1 MGFYFRRSIN
11 FGPLRLNFS
20 KSGIGVS
27 AGVKGARISS
37 GPRGTYVH
45 AGRNGF
51 YYSQRI
57 GGQSAHRPEPPTL
70 GQPSQSPPLDQQS
83 SSPYV
88 IKTADVSRLV
98 ETSSTE
104 LLNQINSNAA
114 QMRSAPLAVLAA
126 LAVSGLV
133 FALVLLFAAPV
144 ADFFVADRDFAI
156 SIGTFVAF
164 IATSISLILGLS
176 FSWRIHKGDELKRTT
191 PLFYELE
198 QNAQKKFHTIK
209 QACEGLAA
217 SSRVWRV
224 QTNQPIWDWK
234 RNAGASALITRQP
247 IFVGRQQPPYIATNV
262 DVWSIKLNEMA
273 LFFMPDYLFIR
284 QRGRYGAVSYD
295 SLEVLFSPTRFI
307 EDQIVPPDAQVVD
320 YTWRFVNKK
329 GGPDRR
335 FNNNR
340 QLPIAVYG
348 FMQFQSGSGL
358 NIHLNVSSVE
368 RAEHSAEAFHNSLH
382 QRQPPSNPDK
392 ESSRPYNDRPGARQN
407 KPLVDERI
415 RSAHQIL
422 SIEIGSTAEQI
433 VAAYRQMAKMY
444 HPDRVANLAPEF
456 IELAEE
462 RMKEINA
469 AYEVLKRY
477 IS

>member
-1 MGFYFRRSIN
+1 MGFYFRRSVK
-11 FGPLRLNFS
+11 FGPLRFNFS

-27 AGVKGARISS
+27 AGVKGARIST

-51 YYSQRI
+51 YYSQRL
-57 GGQSAHRPEPPTL
+57 GGQSTHSPQQTPL
-70 GQPSQSPPLDQQS
+70 GQQSQLPPLIQQSPRLS
-83 SSPYV
+83 YV
-88 IKTADVSRLV
+88 VETADVSRLV
-98 ETSSTE
+98 ETSNPE

-114 QMRSAPLAVLAA
+114 QMRSAPFAVLVT
-126 LAVSGLV
+126 LAVSGV
-133 FALVLLFAAPV
+133 IFALILAFAAPL
-144 ADFFVADRDFAI
+144 ADFFVADRESAI
-156 SIGTFVAF
+156 N
-164 IATSISLILGLS
+164 IATSVALVASLISLVLGGM

-198 QNAQKKFHTIK
+198 QDAQNKYNAIK
-209 QACEGLAA
+209 QACEALAG
-217 SSRVWRV
+217 SNRVWRV
-224 QTNQPIWDWK
+224 QTNQPTWDWK

-262 DVWSIKLNEMA
+262 DVWSIKLNDMA
-273 LFFMPDYLFIR
+273 LFFMPDYLFVR
-284 QRGRYGAVSYD
+284 HHGKYGAVSYD
-295 SLEVLFSPTRFI
+295 SLDVLFSPTRFI
-307 EDQIVPPDAQVVD
+307 EDQVVPPDAHVVD

-329 GGPDRR
+329 GGPDLR

-340 QLPIAVYG
+340 QLPIAQYG
-348 FMQFQSGSGL
+348 FIQLQSRSGM

-368 RAEHSAEAFHNSLH
+368 RAGYCAEAFNRSLH
-382 QRQPPSNPDK
+382 KGQQRSTAYK
-392 ESSRPYNDRPGARQN
+392 ESRSAYEDRPRAKQS
-407 KPLVDERI
+407 KPLVDEKI

-422 SIEIGSTAEQI
+422 NVEIGSSQEQI
-433 VAAYRQMAKMY
+433 VTAYRQMAKMY

-469 AYEVLKRY
+469 AYEVLKR
-477 IS
+477 